1 MELAIESVVPGA
13 RLRVAGEVDVRT
25 VADLRQALIAAIDG
39 GSGDLLLDCTDLH
52 LVDATGLGALLSAHR
67 RAQRAGRRLVL
78 DNVQPDLSRLLHVSR
93 LSRLLAVERRPAA

>member
-1 MELAIESVVPGA
+1 MDLVIESVVPGA

-25 VADLRQALIAAIDG
+25 VADLRQELLAAIDAG
-39 GSGDLLLDCTDLH
+39 IGDLVVDCDGLH

-78 DNVQPDLSRLLHVSR
+78 NNVQADLSRLLHVSR
-93 LSRLLAVERRPAA
+93 LSRLLSVARRPAA